1 MLRLDQPRRRFHFWN
16 KWGPQVDC
24 RLASYVAK
32 THPSEPN
39 GRSAEPDNLFVLMN
53 LGVPRHHTSYSALKA
68 PLPEKDSISLVDI
81 REVGGSSIP
90 IHASPLS
97 PSALSCANC
106 ANVRADHPPYGS
118 GTDGGWGDRY
128 GNPRD
133 HLCQAS
139 ATDRRDDLFF
149 VSGDFGEKEQ

>member
-32 THPSEPN
+32 TRPSEPN

-53 LGVPRHHTSYSALKA
+53 LGVPRHHTSYSALKT

-81 REVGGSSIP
+81 REVGSSSIP
-90 IHASPLS
+90 IHASSLS
-97 PSALSCANC
+97 LSLRYRVPIALTYARIIRRTVVARTGDGRS
-106 ANVRADHPPYGS
+106 VR
-118 GTDGGWGDRY
+118 
-128 GNPRD
+128 
-133 HLCQAS
+133 
-139 ATDRRDDLFF
+139 
-149 VSGDFGEKEQ
+149 